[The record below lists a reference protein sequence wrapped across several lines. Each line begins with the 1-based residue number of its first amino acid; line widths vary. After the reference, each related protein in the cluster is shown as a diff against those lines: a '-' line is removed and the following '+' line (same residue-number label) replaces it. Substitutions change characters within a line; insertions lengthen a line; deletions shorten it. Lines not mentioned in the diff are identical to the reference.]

1 VRPPVR
7 VDGRS
12 GAPTQMML
20 DGAVSVMGFWARAA
34 HSRVA
39 SIHTTA
45 QRSDC
50 PASREGSSRSTSPDR
65 AGS

>member
-39 SIHTTA
+39 SIYTRA
-45 QRSDC
+45 QR
-50 PASREGSSRSTSPDR
+50 EGLSSIT
-65 AGS
+65 